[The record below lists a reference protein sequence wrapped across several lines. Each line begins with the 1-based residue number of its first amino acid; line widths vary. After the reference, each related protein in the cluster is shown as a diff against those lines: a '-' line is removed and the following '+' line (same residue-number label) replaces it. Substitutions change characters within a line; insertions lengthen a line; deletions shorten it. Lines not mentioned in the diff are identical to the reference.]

1 MIHRGI
7 EYTIRM
13 SLGRDEWIWTYSPM
27 KGRAINGHYR
37 GTKDGALTA
46 AQRVIDR
53 WLERHA
59 HETRE
64 PSELTVRRQRF

>member
-1 MIHRGI
+1 MIYRGI
-7 EYTIRM
+7 EYSIRM
-13 SLGRDEWIWTYSPM
+13 SLGREEWIWTYSPM
-27 KGRAINGHYR
+27 KGRIINGHYR

-59 HETRE
+59 HEMGIE
-64 PSELTVRRQRF
+64 PSEISN